1 MKRTY
6 IRSLLVFVFASLFL
20 TFSFVSTPAKAAA
33 AATEAPSTHK
43 AVLTTNR
50 AAGTAN
56 YTVTGLDL
64 ASDTA
69 LTINAVNSST
79 KKTAFTKNVTLD
91 ETNCKEGTFTG
102 NITLADLKYAFAN
115 YTVTVTIGTK
125 TLTAGTADFTIHTAK
140 AGLSIT
146 GNTGAAVRTAAF
158 VSKEATGGVL
168 VPGTGNQISIQ
179 IWNKNRAESTAVT
192 VGKAMGLNA
201 NQNWSVDV
209 SKSGNY
215 YGKWGAKAVV
225 TNSNWKTQYT
235 LASTEYNVVPSCT
248 SFVTKKTKALEKKKA
263 FAIQLSGLTNVF
275 GVNGV
280 TFQVF
285 NSDGRQVAT
294 LSGKKKTASYYKEVT
309 MKTLKYN
316 LDLFTIKAV
325 VIDSNNKTYTL
336 AQTTKADQ
344 RMKKGTLTVTKKK
357 NATCIYKL
365 SGAYVPGNIKKVEFD
380 IYRIKNGKKKK
391 LGTYKAK
398 ASSNKK
404 TYTVTVKNEA
414 KGTYEVR
421 AFATSAWKSRLLLKK
436 KKFKLK
442 KSDLGKNGWYYEKY
456 KGKKYKFYYINNEK
470 QTDLTKILKLKKSS
484 SSHQNKFYIE
494 VNRAACVVTIYMY
507 NDETNKYDIPVKTC
521 SVCVGSDIWT
531 VAGTG
536 GLHEKSA
543 YTPIGTY
550 SVCTNGQSVK
560 YTMKPM
566 HEPDGSTVYARWA
579 THIVGNVYFHSIAV
593 GTQSHYA
600 LPAVTYNK
608 LGRPASAG
616 CIRMAVADAKW
627 IYDYTST
634 GNTIKIVKGSTK
646 KPGPLGKAKTIKVK
660 GGINYDPTDPGV
672 PDSRKKKDYKA
683 KRISGYLTKKGKK
696 SDTKKDKRKA
706 VNW

>member
-1 MKRTY
+1 MKRIY
-6 IRSLLVFVFASLFL
+6 IRSLLLFLFASLAM
-20 TFSFVSTPAKAAA
+20 TFSFAITPEKAAA
-33 AATEAPSTHK
+33 TTEASTAAHT

-50 AAGTAN
+50 ADGTAN

-64 ASDTA
+64 TSDTA
-69 LTINAVNSST
+69 VTVNAVNNTT
-79 KKTAFTKNVTLD
+79 KKTAFEQTISLD
-91 ETNCKEGTFTG
+91 ETNCKEGTLTG
-102 NITLADLKYAFAN
+102 TISLSDLKYEFAN
-115 YTVTVTIGTK
+115 YTISVTIGTQ
-125 TLTAGTADFTIHTAK
+125 TLTAGTADFTIHTKK
-140 AGLSIT
+140 AALSIS
-146 GNTGAAVRTAAF
+146 GNAGSAVRTASF
-158 VSKEATGGVL
+158 VSKEDTDDVL
-168 VPGTGNQISIQ
+168 VPGTGNKISIQ
-179 IWNKNRAESTAVT
+179 IWNKNRAESTAAT
-192 VGKAMGLNA
+192 VGKAMTLKA
-201 NQNWSVDV
+201 NQTWSVNV
-209 SKSGNY
+209 SKSGNH
-215 YGKWGAKAVV
+215 YGKWCAKAIV
-225 TNSNWKTQYT
+225 TNSNWATQYT
-235 LASTEYNVVPSCT
+235 LASTEYTVAPSCT
-248 SFVTKKTKALEKKKA
+248 SFTTKKTNALEKKQA
-263 FAIQLSGLTNVF
+263 FAIELKGLKNVF
-275 GVNGV
+275 GVKGV

-285 NSDGRQVAT
+285 NSAGKQVAT
-294 LSGKKKTASYYKEVT
+294 LSGKKKTSSYYYKEVT
-309 MKTLKYN
+309 IKTLKYN
-316 LDLFTIKAV
+316 LDLYTIKAI
-325 VIDSNNKTYTL
+325 VIDNNNKTYSL
-336 AQTTKADQ
+336 AVKAKADQ
-344 RMKKGTLTVTKKK
+344 RIKKGTLTVSKKK
-357 NATCIYKL
+357 NATCTYKIT
-365 SGAYVPGNIKKVEFD
+365 GAYVPGNIKKIEFVLYQ
-380 IYRIKNGKKKK
+380 IVKGKKTK

-404 TYTVTVKNEA
+404 NYSVKVKNES
-414 KGTYEVR
+414 KGTFEVR

-436 KKFKLK
+436 TKFKLK

-696 SDTKKDKRKA
+696 
-706 VNW
+706 VGY

>member
-1 MKRTY
+1 MKRIY
-6 IRSLLVFVFASLFL
+6 IRSLLLFLFASLAM
-20 TFSFVSTPAKAAA
+20 TFSFAITQEKAAA
-33 AATEAPSTHK
+33 TTEASTAAHT

-50 AAGTAN
+50 ADGTAN

-64 ASDTA
+64 TSDTA
-69 LTINAVNSST
+69 VTVNAVNNTT
-79 KKTAFTKNVTLD
+79 KKTAFEQTISLD
-91 ETNCKEGTFTG
+91 ETNCKEGTLTG
-102 NITLADLKYAFAN
+102 TISLSDLKYEFAN
-115 YTVTVTIGTK
+115 YTISVTIGTQ
-125 TLTAGTADFTIHTAK
+125 TLTAGTADFTIHTKK
-140 AGLSIT
+140 AALSIS
-146 GNTGAAVRTAAF
+146 GNAGSAVRTASF
-158 VSKEATGGVL
+158 VSKEDTDDVL
-168 VPGTGNQISIQ
+168 VPGTGNKISIQ
-179 IWNKNRAESTAVT
+179 IWNKNRAESTAAT
-192 VGKAMGLNA
+192 VGKAMTLKA
-201 NQNWSVDV
+201 NQTWSVNV
-209 SKSGNY
+209 SKSGNH
-215 YGKWGAKAVV
+215 YGKWCAKAIV
-225 TNSNWKTQYT
+225 TNSNWDTQYT
-235 LASTEYNVVPSCT
+235 LASTEYTVAPSCT
-248 SFVTKKTKALEKKKA
+248 SFTTKKTNALEKKQA
-263 FAIQLSGLTNVF
+263 FAIELKGLKNVF
-275 GVNGV
+275 GVKGV
-280 TFQVF
+280 TFQIF
-285 NSDGRQVAT
+285 NSAGKQVAT
-294 LSGKKKTASYYKEVT
+294 LSGKKKTSSYYYKKVT
-309 MKTLKYN
+309 IKTLKYN
-316 LDLFTIKAV
+316 LDLYTIKAI
-325 VIDSNNKTYTL
+325 VIDNNNKTYSL
-336 AQTTKADQ
+336 AVKAKADQ
-344 RMKKGTLTVTKKK
+344 RIKKGTLTVSKKK
-357 NATCIYKL
+357 NATCTYKIT
-365 SGAYVPGNIKKVEFD
+365 GAYVPGNIKKIEFVLYQ
-380 IYRIKNGKKKK
+380 IVNGKKTK

-456 KGKKYKFYYINNEK
+456 KGKKYKFYYINNKK

-507 NDETNKYDIPVKTC
+507 NDETKKYDIPVKTC
-521 SVCVGSDIWT
+521 TVCVGSDIWT

-560 YTMKPM
+560 YTLKPM

-608 LGRPASAG
+608 LGKPASAG

-634 GNTIKIVKGSTK
+634 GNTIKIVKGSKK

-660 GGINYDPTDPGV
+660 GGINYDPTDPAV

-696 SDTKKDKRKA
+696 
-706 VNW
+706 VGY